1 MVLPL
6 VGIFTLRP
14 SSVSPAASHL
24 PPRGKAL
31 VRWNLV
37 GAGGN
42 PRGRR
47 GHTPALR
54 TGALLLPKLLSRIEP
69 GDLLG
74 WWSAAR
80 VTVLPLTAAAR
91 PKTSVH
97 HPVTNRVTPQWC
109 RFTTRVAGSNCQ
121 RPLAALPKLLSRIE
135 PGDLL
140 GWWSAARVTVL
151 PLTAAARPKTSVHHP
166 VTNRVTPQWCRFT
179 TRVAGSNCQRPLAA
193 RRPCLSLWERW
204 HGASRDGEGFSVY
217 HHVTNRVTPNGV
229 GSPPGIQAR
238 IVSGHWPQFF
248 A

>member
-1 MVLPL
+1 MPL

-47 GHTPALR
+47 GHAPALR
-54 TGALLLPKLLSRIEP
+54 TGALL
-69 GDLLG
+69 
-74 WWSAAR
+74 
-80 VTVLPLTAAAR
+80 
-91 PKTSVH
+91 
-97 HPVTNRVTPQWC
+97 
-109 RFTTRVAGSNCQ
+109 
-121 RPLAALPKLLSRIE
+121 LPKLLSRIE

-217 HHVTNRVTPNGV
+217 HHVTNRVTPSG
-229 GSPPGIQAR
+229 GGLPPG
-238 IVSGHWPQFF
+238 
-248 A
+248 